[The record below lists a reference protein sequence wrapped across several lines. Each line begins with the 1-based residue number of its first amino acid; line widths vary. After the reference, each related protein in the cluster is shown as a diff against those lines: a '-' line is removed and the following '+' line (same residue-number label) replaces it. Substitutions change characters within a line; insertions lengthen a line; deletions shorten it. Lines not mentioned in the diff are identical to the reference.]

1 MSNSVIL
8 RPAAAEDAPAI
19 AALLHTYA
27 VQGVLLDRSEEDIL
41 FYLKN
46 FTVAVDSAGELL
58 GCMAVRDFGNDL
70 LEVRSLA
77 VQPELKRSGIGRK
90 LVCGGIEHLKNGRE
104 SFRLFALT
112 LQPGFFERL
121 GFRIVEKELFPEKIW
136 HDCSNCPKQHCC
148 DEIAVI
154 FEHNSAGTR

>member
-1 MSNSVIL
+1 MNGSVIL
-8 RPAAAEDAPAI
+8 RPAQQSDVPNI
-19 AALLHTYA
+19 HKLLHDYA
-27 VQGVLLDRSEEDIL
+27 QQGVLLDRSEEDIT

-46 FTVAVDSAGELL
+46 FTVAVNADGQLL

-77 VQPELKRSGIGRK
+77 IQPDLRCGGIGRK
-90 LVCGGIEHLKNGRE
+90 LVEKAISRLHSERQ

-112 LQPGFFERL
+112 LQPGFFERIN
-121 GFRIVEKELFPEKIW
+121 FQIVEKELFPEKIW
-136 HDCSNCPKQHCC
+136 ADCSRCPKQHCC

-154 FEHNSAGTR
+154 FDGSSL

>member
-1 MSNSVIL
+1 MNTSIIL
-8 RPAAAEDAPAI
+8 RPAQPGDVPKI
-19 AALLHTYA
+19 HQLLHQYA
-27 VQGVLLDRSEEDIL
+27 VQGVLLDRSEEDIT

-46 FTVAVDSAGELL
+46 FTVAVDDADALL

-77 VQPELKRSGIGRK
+77 IQPDLRSGGIGRK
-90 LVCGGIEHLKNGRE
+90 LVEKAISRLQEER
-104 SFRLFALT
+104 SAFRLFALT

-121 GFRIVEKELFPEKIW
+121 NFHIVEKEQFPEKIW
-136 HDCSNCPKQHCC
+136 ADCSRCPKQHCC

-154 FEHNSAGTR
+154 YDGCGV

>member
-1 MSNSVIL
+1 MSDQVIL
-8 RPAAAEDAPAI
+8 RPAELQDVSNI
-19 AALLHTYA
+19 HILLHEYA
-27 VQGVLLDRSEEDIL
+27 QQGVLLDRSEEDIT

-46 FTVAVDSAGELL
+46 FTVAVDAENSLL

-77 VQPELKRSGIGRK
+77 IRPELRKSGIGRQ
-90 LVCGGIEHLKNGRE
+90 LVAKAIGRLDAE
-104 SFRLFALT
+104 RCSYRLFALT

-121 GFRIVEKELFPEKIW
+121 GFTVVQKELFPEKIW
-136 HDCSNCPKQHCC
+136 ADCVHCPKRECC

-154 FEHNSAGTR
+154 YHGSDA

>member
-1 MSNSVIL
+1 MSELIV
-8 RPAAAEDAPAI
+8 RKAELKDVQRI
-19 AALLHTYA
+19 CELLKIYSEQHI
-27 VQGVLLDRSEEDIL
+27 VLARDEADVT

-46 FTVAVDSAGELL
+46 FTVAVNADDQLL

-77 VQPELKRSGIGRK
+77 IQPDLRCGGIGRK
-90 LVCGGIEHLKNGRE
+90 LVEKAISRLRSERQ

-112 LQPGFFERL
+112 LQPGFFERIN
-121 GFRIVEKELFPEKIW
+121 FQIVEKELFPEKIW
-136 HDCSNCPKQHCC
+136 ADCSRCPKQHCC

-154 FEHNSAGTR
+154 FDGSSL